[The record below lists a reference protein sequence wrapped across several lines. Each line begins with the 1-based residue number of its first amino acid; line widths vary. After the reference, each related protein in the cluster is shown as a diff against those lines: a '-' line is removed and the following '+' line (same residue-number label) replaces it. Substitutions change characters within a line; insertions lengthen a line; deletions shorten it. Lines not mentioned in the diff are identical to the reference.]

1 MTTSGYGWLYKYGR
15 PVVWHTS
22 SGLPYTARQIVN
34 RYKRA
39 VDEPLELPDI
49 RTSIEAVGDG
59 IYRVTVEGVYEDVP
73 AEDVDAALTRLLE
86 QVAGV

>member
-1 MTTSGYGWLYKYGR
+1 MTTQRYGWLYRYGK
-15 PVVWHTS
+15 PIVWYTS
-22 SGLPYTARQIVN
+22 SGLPYTARQLMR

-39 VDEPLELPDI
+39 ADEPLELPDI

-59 IYRVTVEGVYEDVP
+59 IYRVSVEGVCEDVP
-73 AEDVDAALTRLLE
+73 AEDVDDALVRLLK